1 MAADRSDKGD
11 KMSSKNKNRNKNK
24 KKQSLSAHDLT
35 TEKLT
40 EQLNTDDD
48 ERPGTDDILAEY
60 ERKAREAEQR
70 KAERQR
76 RAEQEKTEK
85 EQKAVAV
92 AQTMVSNEP
101 PASISDD
108 VHAKLNTTVTGSEK
122 THETEEV
129 KQFVPHTQ
137 THESL
142 ADRIDEAFSEEP
154 EDLSD
159 ENVVPEDEDTAGN
172 EAAEP
177 AHPNKFYLVFAV
189 FVIIMSIIG
198 IISTV
203 NFCAGIISDIA
214 NRTEL
219 KNELTLFLYP
229 VVSVD
234 PPDCDTVEELPSTI
248 IVESA
253 IWKIILTGD
262 NTNYEKLYNTYMYVP
277 AIDVEFAVRSIFG
290 SSVDIVH
297 QTVGTMDI
305 MFTYIEDM
313 NSYLVPINPHYTAYS
328 PRITDLTNIG
338 ETYTVTVE
346 YIPPSAL
353 AVEGIDFEVSA
364 TKTMVYTLSKSKNSA
379 VLHSIKNITRI
390 GNSYEY

>member
-1 MAADRSDKGD
+1 
-11 KMSSKNKNRNKNK
+11 MSSKNKNRNRNKNK
-24 KKQSLSAHDLT
+24 QPVLSPRDPA

-48 ERPGTDDILAEY
+48 EHSDSTDILVELERSA
-60 ERKAREAEQR
+60 RKAELR
-70 KAERQR
+70 KAERLR
-76 RAEQEKTEK
+76 KAELEKQMK
-85 EQKAVAV
+85 AAAVEQTLV
-92 AQTMVSNEP
+92 QTDQTTPEP
-101 PASISDD
+101 AGLPAAP
-108 VHAKLNTTVTGSEK
+108 VNTAPSASPEA
-122 THETEEV
+122 V
-129 KQFVPHTQ
+129 KQFVPHTV
-137 THESL
+137 HNENIAES
-142 ADRIDEAFSEEP
+142 IDEAFTEEP
-154 EDLSD
+154 EDITD
-159 ENVVPEDEDTAGN
+159 ENTEEEEEPAADN
-172 EAAEP
+172 EVAAEF

-198 IISTV
+198 VVSSV

-290 SSVDIVH
+290 PSVDIVH

-338 ETYTVTVE
+338 ELFTVTVE

-353 AVEGIDFEVSA
+353 AVEGIDFEISA

-379 VLHSIKNITRI
+379 TLHSIKNITRL

>member
-1 MAADRSDKGD
+1 
-11 KMSSKNKNRNKNK
+11 MSSKNKNKNKNK
-24 KKQSLSAHDLT
+24 KNQPSVSADLT
-35 TEKLT
+35 TQKLT
-40 EQLNTDDD
+40 EQLNSED
-48 ERPGTDDILAEY
+48 EEDTGKDDILEQLERSA
-60 ERKAREAEQR
+60 RKAEAR
-70 KAERQR
+70 KAERLR
-76 RAEQEKTEK
+76 KAKEEEIKAEREEKAA
-85 EQKAVAV
+85 AVE
-92 AQTMVSNEP
+92 QTMVLPEITENEP
-101 PASISDD
+101 EAVAAEDNKPTS
-108 VHAKLNTTVTGSEK
+108 SEK
-122 THETEEV
+122 NIENDV
-129 KQFVPHTQ
+129 KQFVPHTRRPENEDP
-137 THESL
+137 T
-142 ADRIDEAFSEEP
+142 INEAFVGEP
-154 EDLSD
+154 EDITG
-159 ENVVPEDEDTAGN
+159 ENSVEEVQSEGESETVSEPE
-172 EAAEP
+172 
-177 AHPNKFYLVFAV
+177 HPNKFYLVFAI
-189 FVIIMSIIG
+189 FVIIMSVIG
-198 IISTV
+198 VVSSV
-203 NFCAGIISDIA
+203 NFCTKIISDIA
-214 NRTEL
+214 NRTDL

-229 VVSVD
+229 IVSVD
-234 PPDCDTVEELPSTI
+234 PPDCDTVEDVPSTI

-253 IWKIILTGD
+253 TWKIILTGD

-338 ETYTVTVE
+338 ELYTVTVE